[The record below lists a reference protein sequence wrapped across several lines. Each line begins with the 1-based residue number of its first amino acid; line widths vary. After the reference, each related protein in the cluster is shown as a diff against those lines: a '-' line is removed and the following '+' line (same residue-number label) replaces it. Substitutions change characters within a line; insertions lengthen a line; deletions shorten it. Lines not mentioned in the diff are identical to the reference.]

1 MKNKIV
7 YYGLLAVLI
16 GVFAFSAY
24 KLGDY
29 WLAKI
34 KSDKLN
40 SELSLFVDVGGQKE
54 PGQSGNDQNGDPEH
68 IKVDFEA
75 LLEEAYSSMYTETK
89 VVFENYK

>member
-1 MKNKIV
+1 MKKKIV
-7 YYGLLAVLI
+7 YYGLLTILI

-40 SELSLFVDVGGQKE
+40 SELSMFVGVGENTEK
-54 PGQSGNDQNGDPEH
+54 DPSASRATRSISRSTLRH
-68 IKVDFEA
+68 CGKNMKI
-75 LLEEAYSSMYTETK
+75 L
-89 VVFENYK
+89 